1 MVARNRTTFSK
12 FASRFTLG
20 MAASLGMAMITPAFA
35 DLRITEVQSN
45 SGVGGTP
52 DWFEVTNYG
61 SSSVTM
67 TGYKMD
73 DNSFTFANAVELFG
87 VTSLGPTESA
97 VFLESAA
104 GADIAA
110 FRTYWGNATLPV
122 QIGYYAG
129 SGVGFSSNG
138 DGVVVFD
145 TVGTE
150 VTPRTS
156 FGSALANSGAT
167 FYWAYNP
174 AGDFV
179 LGSQSN
185 GAVSAV
191 GTIPGENGGISQV
204 TYLSA
209 TSLPQN
215 TGSPG
220 TAAVVPEPSTVALA
234 AAGIGLAGMAARR
247 RLRNA

>member
-1 MVARNRTTFSK
+1 MVARNRTSFST

-20 MAASLGMAMITPAFA
+20 MAASLGMGTVTPAFA
-35 DLRITEVQSN
+35 TLRITEVQSN

-61 SSSVTM
+61 SSPVTM

-73 DNSFTFANAVELFG
+73 DGSFSFAVAVELFG

-97 VFLESAA
+97 VFVESAA
-104 GADIAA
+104 GADIPG

-129 SGVGFSSNG
+129 SQIGFSSAG

-145 TVGTE
+145 PTGTE

-156 FGSALANSGAT
+156 FGNATANSGAT

-174 AGDFV
+174 TGAFV

-185 GAVSAV
+185 GLVSTV
-191 GTIPGENGGISQV
+191 GTIAGENGGISQV

-234 AAGIGLAGMAARR
+234 AAGLGLAGVAARR
-247 RLRNA
+247 RLRKA